1 MRFAFQRTR
10 SGDQRQRQ
18 FIAEAH
24 GANRYCGIGLLIQ
37 GSNTPA
43 SLLLIV
49 VFIGA
54 NLLLWRLYRKDYTAE
69 FSWWKHLAF
78 PILGSAVLLLP
89 LIAQF
94 YPAPPHPL
102 NLLPIFAG
110 AWIVI
115 GILILVTGG
124 QRVQAASG
132 AFLDSQ
138 SASALVAPEEPAMNS
153 LDVDLR
159 GLVGKRH
166 ALDLTHPLANGD
178 PIFPGQQGFSF
189 DVLGTLDNPD
199 LPLYYGCIS
208 FMEHCGTHMDSP
220 AHVVAGARY
229 LDELTP
235 PELIAPAV
243 KLDLRAACGQRSD
256 YDVSEADIAAFEA
269 ANGPI
274 ALGSLVFLHTGWDAR
289 YHDPD
294 AFIVA
299 SDDGG
304 FHWPGLSRDAAALLA
319 ARNVRGVG
327 IDTIGMESQ
336 F

>member
-1 MRFAFQRTR
+1 
-10 SGDQRQRQ
+10 
-18 FIAEAH
+18 
-24 GANRYCGIGLLIQ
+24 
-37 GSNTPA
+37 
-43 SLLLIV
+43 
-49 VFIGA
+49 
-54 NLLLWRLYRKDYTAE
+54 
-69 FSWWKHLAF
+69 
-78 PILGSAVLLLP
+78 
-89 LIAQF
+89 
-94 YPAPPHPL
+94 
-102 NLLPIFAG
+102 
-110 AWIVI
+110 
-115 GILILVTGG
+115 
-124 QRVQAASG
+124 
-132 AFLDSQ
+132 
-138 SASALVAPEEPAMNS
+138 MNS

-269 ANGPI
+269 ATRADRTGVPRVP
-274 ALGSLVFLHTGWDAR
+274 AHRLGRA
-289 YHDPD
+289 
-294 AFIVA
+294 
-299 SDDGG
+299 
-304 FHWPGLSRDAAALLA
+304 LSRPGRLH
-319 ARNVRGVG
+319 RGLR
-327 IDTIGMESQ
+327 
-336 F
+336 